1 MSGTDLV
8 TTGVQGFKVAVKVLH
23 NSLILT
29 LNKQSDAHGFLKYT
43 NKK

>member
-1 MSGTDLV
+1 MSDTDLL
-8 TTGVQGFKVAVKVLH
+8 TTGAQGVKEAVKVLH

-29 LNKQSDAHGFLKYT
+29 LNKQSDAHGFLKYA